1 MTLRQL
7 FRRELRQMF
16 VMDWRRSLFLFGAS
30 LIYALLFGLLYH
42 SHVINDI
49 PLLIYDQD
57 QSKLSRQ
64 IVAAFADSE
73 KFRLVAEVTS
83 EEEMAE
89 LLREKTAV
97 AALAIPANF
106 SRDIK
111 TGRSASVLL
120 NANGANLTLA
130 NPIISASQEIVL
142 GFSRQIGVSLL
153 EGSGGLPSASL
164 HKAAPIEY
172 RLRIL
177 GNPTL
182 SYLNFFLLGLAMTA
196 LQQGLFLSGGIA
208 LVYECSERSLFGV
221 VSPAKLLLG
230 KLLPYWLFGL
240 LAFGLTWSVVI
251 FGFHYPWRAEL
262 WPLLPLGG
270 AFIFAVLML
279 ASLLAAILRDA
290 VNFTQ
295 FSLVYSVTAF
305 IISGYIWPQAGMI
318 NGTQYLHY
326 LFPLS
331 YFAAP
336 LRNMALSGSTAQLG
350 QNILALILLGLFFG
364 SIACL
369 LLRRA
374 AKETSLAAIK
384 TERAA

>member
-7 FRRELRQMF
+7 FRRELQQMF

-30 LIYALLFGLLYH
+30 LIYALLFGLLYQ
-42 SHVINDI
+42 SHVIKDI
-49 PLLIYDQD
+49 PLLVYDQD

-83 EEEMAE
+83 EEEMTE
-89 LLREKTAV
+89 LLREETAV

-120 NANGANLTLA
+120 NTNGSNLTLA
-130 NPIISASQEIVL
+130 NPTISAAQEIVL

-153 EGSGGLPSASL
+153 EGSGGLPAPST
-164 HKAAPIEY
+164 HKAAPVEY

-177 GNPTL
+177 DNPTL

-196 LQQGLFLSGGIA
+196 FQQGLFLSGGIA
-208 LVYECSERSLFGV
+208 LVYEWSERSLFGV

-240 LAFGLTWSVVI
+240 LAFALTWSVVV

-262 WPLLPLGG
+262 WPLLPFG
-270 AFIFAVLML
+270 AAFSFAVLML
-279 ASLLAAILRDA
+279 ASLLAAIFRNA

-331 YFAAP
+331 FFAVP
-336 LRNMALSGSTAQLG
+336 LRTMALSGSTAQLG
-350 QNILALILLGLFFG
+350 QNILALLLLGLFFG
-364 SIACL
+364 GITYL
-369 LLRRA
+369 ILRREASIPSMLEKRNDNA
-374 AKETSLAAIK
+374 A
-384 TERAA
+384 